1 MTEFIFF
8 GGLIMLF
15 IILIPHMR
23 HPLKED
29 TYWMGANDNIVKI
42 TRVSD
47 DELGI
52 TRVHFKSIND
62 YRTMKLNEDAFLELY
77 KKIN

>member
-15 IILIPHMR
+15 IILVPHMR
-23 HPLKED
+23 HPLKEN
-29 TYWMGANDNIVKI
+29 TYWMDVNDNVVKI
-42 TRVSD
+42 IGVGD

-52 TRVHFKSIND
+52 TRIHFKSIND
-62 YRTMKLNEDAFLELY
+62 YRTMKLTEDAFLKLY